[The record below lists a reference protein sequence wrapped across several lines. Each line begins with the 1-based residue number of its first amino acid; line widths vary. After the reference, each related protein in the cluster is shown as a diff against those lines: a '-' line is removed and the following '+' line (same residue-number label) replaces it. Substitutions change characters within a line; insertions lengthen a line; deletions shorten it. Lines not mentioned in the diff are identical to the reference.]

1 MTDQGDE
8 TKLRRARRAAGMSQG
23 EVHRKLAEARRR
35 RNKMPPK
42 LASLKRQYTAWESG
56 RVKPT
61 DWREELCEVFGLPAA
76 ALGLADTAETPPAA
90 PTSSGIPPEQREF
103 GDDEYLHSV
112 RGYIQNLVSL
122 DNRFGG
128 DDLVRMSYRFFQS
141 LHELIG
147 SGRYDQRLERDFN
160 AAAGEL
166 AEVVGWLAYDAEK
179 HQRVREMNHESLY
192 YTRLAGDRSIELLT
206 IQNASMHAGAMG
218 RPGEALQL
226 ARSVL
231 EGREALTPR
240 LRALF
245 LTRKARALAQAGDES
260 AISLFG
266 EIKSL
271 YLDGVADSDPP
282 WAWWID
288 ERELAWHEA
297 MAKRDL
303 QQSGLAIA
311 EFEHSV
317 EATAPSET
325 RSQYL
330 HRAYLLQ
337 AQVELGSWAD
347 VEQTVKSIIPLVKQ
361 VASTRTAVILRN
373 AIAKVATRTKVPDSI
388 ATSIAQLSIALDTTD
403 L

>member
-1 MTDQGDE
+1 M
-8 TKLRRARRAAGMSQG
+8 
-23 EVHRKLAEARRR
+23 
-35 RNKMPPK
+35 
-42 LASLKRQYTAWESG
+42 YTYWESG
-56 RVKPT
+56 RIKPT
-61 DWREELCEVFGLPAA
+61 DWRDELCEVFELPPA
-76 ALGLADTAETPPAA
+76 ALGLEGPATASGAA
-90 PTSSGIPPEQREF
+90 LAVPGMPPEPREY
-103 GDDEYLHSV
+103 GDDEYLQSV

-128 DDLVRMSYRFFQS
+128 DDLVRLSYRFFNS
-141 LHELIG
+141 LHDLLG
-147 SGRYDQRLERDFN
+147 AGAYDPKLERDFN

-179 HQRVREMNHESLY
+179 HDLVRKMNHESLY
-192 YTRLAGDRSIELLT
+192 FTRLAGDRSIELLT
-206 IQNASMHAGAMG
+206 LQNASMHAGAMG

-231 EGREALTPR
+231 EGDKVLSPR

-260 AISLFG
+260 AIPIFD

-271 YLDGVADSDPP
+271 YLDGVNESDPA
-282 WAWWID
+282 WSWWID

-303 QQSGLAIA
+303 RQSGLAIA

-337 AQVELGSWAD
+337 AQVELGAWSD
-347 VEQTVKSIIPLVKQ
+347 VEMTVKSLLPLVRQ
-361 VASTRTAVILRN
+361 VSSTRTAVILRN
-373 AIAKVATRTKVPDSI
+373 AIVQAGARPKVPDSV
-388 ATSIAQLSIALDTTD
+388 ATSIAQLGIALDAEG